1 MQEAFDFPLAC
12 GCFDRQQIGLASEI
26 TTARRSDEMKK
37 MAPKISRLPR
47 SLLTLAHGF
56 DTIW

>member
-1 MQEAFDFPLAC
+1 L
-12 GCFDRQQIGLASEI
+12 GLFRKLLR
-26 TTARRSDEMKK
+26 ARWYNEMKK
-37 MAPKISRLPR
+37 MAPRISRLPR

>member
-1 MQEAFDFPLAC
+1 LRKFMVRDW
-12 GCFDRQQIGLASEI
+12 S
-26 TTARRSDEMKK
+26 SEMKK